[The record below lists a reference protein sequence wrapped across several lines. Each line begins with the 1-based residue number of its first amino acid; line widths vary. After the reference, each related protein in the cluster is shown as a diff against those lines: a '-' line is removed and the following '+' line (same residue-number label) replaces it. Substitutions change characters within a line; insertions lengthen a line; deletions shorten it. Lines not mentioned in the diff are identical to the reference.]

1 MFQLDAQLTFH
12 ITAAIVAGA
21 LGGFVGGFKDHATAR
36 ERGGVLASA
45 TSIVI
50 SVFAG
55 IAIADRFVQPEAW
68 PLALIA
74 GVLAGQLAGSTLDNL
89 RAGLPAILGDGAIKF
104 LRSVIDKFIK

>member
-21 LGGFVGGFKDHATAR
+21 IGGFVGGFKDHATAR

-89 RAGLPAILGDGAIKF
+89 RAIVPTVVGEGVREIIRGWLGRRK
-104 LRSVIDKFIK
+104 